1 MAVAPF
7 IDWPGADGILTGN
20 MWAWWFPTRPQ
31 FLGPVPLRRR
41 PEDVDFI
48 EEDDLENDY
57 PYPRG
62 LGQDFAQ
69 KPTPFPCSTGFIPV
83 INRGVPMCI
92 PGTPGS
98 AMMAPMAPLPQGR
111 TFPVKA
117 WYGWRQV

>member
-1 MAVAPF
+1 MIPPYR
-7 IDWPGADGILTGN
+7 DWPGADGIMTGN
-20 MWAWWFPTRPQ
+20 MAAWWFPTRPA

-41 PEDVDFI
+41 EDYVEFD
-48 EEDDLENDY
+48 ERENDY

-62 LGQDFAQ
+62 LGQDFTK

-92 PGTPGS
+92 AGTPGS
-98 AMMAPMAPLPQGR
+98 AMMTPMSPLPQRR

-117 WYGWRQV
+117 WYGWKEV